1 LNLTRL
7 ITAHRPSVIL
17 AVLVSLS
24 LASLVTGTETT
35 FIQTGIKRLVSLT
48 AYPFLKVRFGIEAGV
63 DHVFG
68 VVFDYQAL
76 RVENGQ
82 LTQDVMTLK
91 QELVRRAEI
100 SAENERL
107 RGLLGF
113 VRAEPKITF
122 MPVRVI
128 ESMRGMLTIDRGAV
142 HGLEKAMCVVTRD
155 GVVGVITEVLDLSA
169 KVATLHHQDCRIGAM
184 VQRGR
189 LRAYDGVLHAS
200 GDFGRV
206 CTLRYIDMG
215 IDRDEVRVGDV
226 VVTSPESVFPSGYPI
241 GTIRMVYERGGLLK
255 EAEVVP
261 FVDPYRLDEALVVW
275 QALPPAEE
283 LTGPIAVREAVS
295 EAPPVPDRRPV
306 HERYAP

>member
-1 LNLTRL
+1 M
-7 ITAHRPSVIL
+7 VIL
-17 AVLVSLS
+17 VTLVFLS
-24 LASLVTGTETT
+24 LASLFTGTEST
-35 FIQTGIKRLVSLT
+35 FIQTGIKRVVSLT
-48 AYPFLKVRFGIEAGV
+48 AYPFLKLRYGVEAGV
-63 DHVFG
+63 DYAFG
-68 VVFDYQAL
+68 VVFEHQAL
-76 RVENGQ
+76 RTENVQ
-82 LTQDVMTLK
+82 LNQDVMTLK
-91 QELVRRAEI
+91 QELTRRGEI
-100 SAENERL
+100 LAENERL
-107 RGLLGF
+107 RELLGF
-113 VRAEPKITF
+113 VRAEPKVTF

-128 ESMRGMLTIDRGAV
+128 ENLRGMLTIDKGRL
-142 HGLEKAMCVVTRD
+142 HGLERAMCVVTKD

-169 KVATLHHQDCRIGAM
+169 KVATLHHQDCKIGAM

-189 LRAYDGVLHAS
+189 LRAYDGVVHAS

-241 GTIRMVYERGGLLK
+241 GTIRMVSERGGLLK

-261 FVDPYRLDEALVVW
+261 FVDPYRLDEAFVVW

-283 LTGPIAVREAVS
+283 VTGPVAVREAVS
-295 EAPPVPDRRPV
+295 EAPQAPDRRTV